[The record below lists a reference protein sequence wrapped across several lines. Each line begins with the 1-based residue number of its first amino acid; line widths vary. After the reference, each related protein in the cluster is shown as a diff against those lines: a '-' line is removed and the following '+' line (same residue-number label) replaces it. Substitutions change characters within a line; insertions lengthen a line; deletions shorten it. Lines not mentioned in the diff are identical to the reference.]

1 MIFKILSIT
10 ILLCSS
16 FVAVAED
23 ERSIEEKARA
33 FANGTLGDEMDTEE
47 AENYIDKR
55 MKELAGEDGDE
66 EAALERVQG
75 RLRAMG
81 IADPAEITY
90 PRIRRIGLDYTHVDG
105 YVKDDSSPQFI
116 GAPNS
121 RGSTNAN
128 VWRIG
133 SIIDI
138 TENLSTGI
146 SLSTVDGDS
155 DLRQG
160 TPGTTNS
167 TDTDSD
173 GGSLSLSYRIK
184 PWLSVGGYYGL
195 NVGSGNS
202 LDDATP
208 ANAGSFKTRS
218 WSQGVYL
225 SAYHNFTPQFSYAV
239 APSYSHSKT
248 KSKYQNP
255 TLGRIVSN
263 YSTSMYHLDQNLS
276 YYFNTLSFRATGGY
290 THHYISSQTENGNA
304 ADQSKHT
311 GTLYV
316 GGRYYFKQGYEIYS
330 MFSHEVGDSTYD
342 DKYTI
347 TAGAAITW

>member
-1 MIFKILSIT
+1 MIQLYRHMIFKILSIT

-195 NVGSGNS
+195 NVGTGNS
-202 LDDATP
+202 VDDATP
-208 ANAGSFKTRS
+208 ANAGSF
-218 WSQGVYL
+218 
-225 SAYHNFTPQFSYAV
+225 
-239 APSYSHSKT
+239 
-248 KSKYQNP
+248 
-255 TLGRIVSN
+255 
-263 YSTSMYHLDQNLS
+263 
-276 YYFNTLSFRATGGY
+276 
-290 THHYISSQTENGNA
+290 
-304 ADQSKHT
+304 
-311 GTLYV
+311 
-316 GGRYYFKQGYEIYS
+316 
-330 MFSHEVGDSTYD
+330 
-342 DKYTI
+342 
-347 TAGAAITW
+347 